1 MARFFFS
8 ISRAK
13 NLSDSRWTSSYT
25 SLVRKAFWWMRHIY
39 CTRVYTAEKFGY
51 GLQARRKGGSR
62 GSNEPPLE
70 VNNGGLKTQ
79 TVDFQLL
86 ANSGG
91 MENKL
96 WVLQL
101 LNYPAS
107 KRKKYRESIKLL
119 GEWALLTGSHGL
131 HPRMM
136 QLSTCFTNSPVVN

>member
-1 MARFFFS
+1 MNGNFIQRFFNRFWMR
-8 ISRAK
+8 IF
-13 NLSDSRWTSSYT
+13 RWVESGNT
-25 SLVRKAFWWMRHIY
+25 SLAAAAVSKP
-39 CTRVYTAEKFGY
+39 
-51 GLQARRKGGSR
+51 RKGRIKTQTQLHHCANTVCKFINEVDPAWHPKLERGHETIHPPGGRAECQFSHSHACRRGGPR

-101 LNYPAS
+101 LNYPAR
-107 KRKKYRESIKLL
+107 KR
-119 GEWALLTGSHGL
+119 
-131 HPRMM
+131 
-136 QLSTCFTNSPVVN
+136 